1 MTFLEKCIG
10 VLAILIFLMIT
21 GVAKAGEKTLTAQ
34 EFASNVAEVPSKVGN
49 WLTGEVE
56 KTKAYQTKVWSEAKN
71 KWPWNLFKS
80 KNNVSQD

>member
-21 GVAKAGEKTLTAQ
+21 GVAKAEEKTLTAQ

-49 WLTGEVE
+49 WFTGEVE
-56 KTKAYQTKVWSEAKN
+56 KTKEYQAKN
-71 KWPWNLFKS
+71 WAEMKTKWPFTMFKG
-80 KNNVSQD
+80 NQ